1 MAFDES
7 LAERIR
13 EGLASDRGVTE
24 QKMFGGIA
32 FMLNGNM
39 CAGVHGNDLIVR
51 LDEPRHEAA
60 MREKHTGPMVFGN
73 GMAAKGLVLVAPAGV
88 KTKAQLAGWLKR
100 ATDFAGS
107 LPPKTKKKPAP
118 KKTATSKPA
127 RRR

>member
-1 MAFDES
+1 VAFDEK

-13 EGLASDRGVTE
+13 ENLASHKNVRE

-51 LDEPRHEAA
+51 LDAERHEKALK
-60 MREKHTGPMVFGN
+60 EKHASPMVFGN
-73 GMAAKGLVLVAPAGV
+73 GMVAKGLVLVAPAGV
-88 KTKAQLAGWLKR
+88 KTKSQLDSWLKR
-100 ATDFAGS
+100 GTDFAES

-118 KKTATSKPA
+118 RKTAK
-127 RRR
+127 R